1 MLGNRERYEYEALE
15 STMKFKH
22 SQSLVWLLGVAV
34 IALSSCANPVAE
46 TYKKG
51 VDGGQKAIEKARDLQ
66 QTVDQTK
73 TTIEQAKE
81 SEGSPKSP

>member
-1 MLGNRERYEYEALE
+1 
-15 STMKFKH
+15 MKLRSFRLLH
-22 SQSLVWLLGVAV
+22 WLIFCVA
-34 IALSSCANPVAE
+34 IALTACANPVTE